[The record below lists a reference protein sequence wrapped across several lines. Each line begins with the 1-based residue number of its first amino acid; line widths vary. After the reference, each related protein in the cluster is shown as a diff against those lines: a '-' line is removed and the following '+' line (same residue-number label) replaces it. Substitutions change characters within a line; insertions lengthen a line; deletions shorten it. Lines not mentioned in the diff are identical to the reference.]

1 MWFLCIKGNI
11 KKMRDQIIR
20 LESEREIVKYT
31 IFVIVLDYKQNR
43 CIRKLKTWQ
52 IMLFYHNN
60 ISNKTVVEI

>member
-1 MWFLCIKGNI
+1 
-11 KKMRDQIIR
+11 MRDQIIR